1 MSFGILK
8 ELFLKEHAI
17 KILYNEQF
25 YHVIPASEHTYTVFE
40 KRQHIPWGYVDEHTA
55 ALNWLGPTLLF
66 TKENGVYVYQS
77 NYVLASEKHYG
88 HAQEIHVQGN
98 DINQGTK
105 EK

>member
-1 MSFGILK
+1 M
-8 ELFLKEHAI
+8 
-17 KILYNEQF
+17 
-25 YHVIPASEHTYTVFE
+25 
-40 KRQHIPWGYVDEHTA
+40 DEHTA

-77 NYVLASEKHYG
+77 NYVLANQSHYG
-88 HAQEIHVQGN
+88 NAKEIKVKGN